1 MRLMRGDTGN
11 LETNMTTK
19 PTWKKLSLMTAISVV
34 ATGTAWAQ
42 PEFDVRGRAHFDTA
56 FVDADKNPEL
66 GSGTLLR
73 RGRLGVNGDLT
84 DDWDFQIEYDFAGGS
99 ATANDV
105 RLRRSLGPGRVIIG
119 QVKVPMGLNELGSS
133 NNITFIERSA
143 PSNLVADSRRLGLS
157 YHMSQG
163 PVTFQSMV
171 YTNAINQSNTGND
184 PVGVAGRVVFN
195 PVNDGSKVIHLG
207 LSAAVEDLGTT
218 SSIRLRE
225 RPESRPAN
233 GIRVIDTGSI
243 SDVSSTAKLGLELAY
258 QAGPFSAEAE
268 YLNVNLDR
276 DGAGSPSFGG
286 YHVQASYVL
295 TGESRSYGSGV
306 FGGISPA
313 GSNGAWEVAARYSSA
328 DLDDSGIVGG
338 GMDNVTL
345 AVNYYVSSNLRF
357 MANLIF
363 SDVTDGRFGDE
374 NVNIFLMRAAYSF

>member
-1 MRLMRGDTGN
+1 
-11 LETNMTTK
+11 MTTK
-19 PTWKKLSLMTAISVV
+19 PTWIKLSLATAICVA

-42 PEFDVRGRAHFDTA
+42 PEFDLRGRAHFDAA
-56 FVDADKNPEL
+56 FVDADQNPEL
-66 GSGTLLR
+66 GSGALLR
-73 RGRLGVNGDLT
+73 RGRLGVDGDLN

-105 RLRRSLGPGRVIIG
+105 RLRRSLGPGRLIIG
-119 QVKVPMGLNELGSS
+119 QVKVPMGLNELASS

-143 PSNLVADSRRLGLS
+143 PSNLVVDSRRLGLS

-171 YTNAINQSNTGND
+171 YTKAINQSTAGND
-184 PVGVAGRVVFN
+184 PVGVAGRMVFN
-195 PVNDGSKVIHLG
+195 PVNDGGNVIHLG
-207 LSAAVEDLGTT
+207 LSAAVEDLGTNG
-218 SSIRLRE
+218 SVRLRE

-233 GIRVIDTGSI
+233 GVRVIDTGTI
-243 SDVSSTAKLGLELAY
+243 NNVSSTAKFGLELAY

-276 DGAGSPSFGG
+276 AGVSSPSFGG

-295 TGESRSYGSGV
+295 TGESRSYSGGV
-306 FGGISPA
+306 FGGISPS
-313 GSNGAWEVAARYSSA
+313 GSKGAWELAARYSSA

-338 GMDNVTL
+338 GMDNITL
-345 AVNYYVSSNLRF
+345 GVNYYVSSNLRF
-357 MANLIF
+357 MGNLIF

-374 NVNIFLMRAAYSF
+374 NVNIFLIRAAYSF